1 MISEFAG
8 RTRFC
13 YNYQYMNQE
22 FEHMELEKDIERL
35 AAEVR
40 GKGGTTP
47 ETQREAVK
55 QTVAREIYPAGETTV
70 SKPAETSAPSPI
82 LPNYL
87 QNADQEVRLKVEQ
100 LVDLAWH
107 KGIRTAVKEAEKSGS
122 FFVDALHDALTDKL
136 YNEFK
141 NRGLL

>member
-1 MISEFAG
+1 ME
-8 RTRFC
+8 
-13 YNYQYMNQE
+13 QK
-22 FEHMELEKDIERL
+22 FEHAELEKDIERL
-35 AAEVR
+35 AAETKEKAGV
-40 GKGGTTP
+40 TP
-47 ETQREAVK
+47 ESQREAVK
-55 QTVAREIYPAGETTV
+55 QTVAKEIYPAGATPV
-70 SKPAETSAPSPI
+70 SKSTETSAPSPV

-87 QNADQEVRLKVEQ
+87 QNANQETRLKVEQ

-107 KGIRTAVKEAEKSGS
+107 KGIRIAVKEAEKSGS

>member
-1 MISEFAG
+1 ME
-8 RTRFC
+8 
-13 YNYQYMNQE
+13 QK
-22 FEHMELEKDIERL
+22 FEHAELEKDIERL
-35 AAEVR
+35 AAETKEKAGV
-40 GKGGTTP
+40 TP
-47 ETQREAVK
+47 EAQREAVK
-55 QTVAREIYPAGETTV
+55 QTVAKEIYPSGEIPT
-70 SKPAETSAPSPI
+70 SKSTETSAPSPA

-87 QNADQEVRLKVEQ
+87 QDASPETRLKVEQ

-107 KGIRTAVKEAEKSGS
+107 KGIKAAVKEAEKFGS

>member
-1 MISEFAG
+1 MD
-8 RTRFC
+8 
-13 YNYQYMNQE
+13 QK
-22 FEHMELEKDIERL
+22 FEHVELEKDIERL
-35 AAEVR
+35 AAEVKE
-40 GKGGTTP
+40 KGGTTP
-47 ETQREAVK
+47 EAQREAVK
-55 QTVAREIYPAGETTV
+55 QAVAKEIYPASETSVPKQTEV
-70 SKPAETSAPSPI
+70 SAPSPI

-87 QNADQEVRLKVEQ
+87 QNASHEVRLKVEQ

-107 KGIRTAVKEAEKSGS
+107 KGIRAAVKEAEKSGS

>member
-1 MISEFAG
+1 ME
-8 RTRFC
+8 
-13 YNYQYMNQE
+13 QK
-22 FEHMELEKDIERL
+22 FEYAELEKDIERL
-35 AAEVR
+35 AAETKEKAGV
-40 GKGGTTP
+40 TP
-47 ETQREAVK
+47 ESQREAVK
-55 QTVAREIYPAGETTV
+55 QTVAKEIYPAGEMPT
-70 SKPAETSAPSPI
+70 SKPIETSAPSPA

-87 QNADQEVRLKVEQ
+87 QNASQEVRLQVER

-107 KGIRTAVKEAEKSGS
+107 KGIRAAVKEAEKSGA